1 MEKKGKSFKMEP
13 GELGDGLDWIGLDWI
28 GSDWIGLDWE

>member
-13 GELGDGLDWIGLDWI
+13 GELGDGLGWIGLGVNNEDV
-28 GSDWIGLDWE
+28 